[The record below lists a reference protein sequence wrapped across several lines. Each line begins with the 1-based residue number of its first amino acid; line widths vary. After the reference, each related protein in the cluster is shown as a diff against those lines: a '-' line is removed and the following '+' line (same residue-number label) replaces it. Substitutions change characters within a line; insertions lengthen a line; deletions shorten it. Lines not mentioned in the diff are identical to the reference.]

1 MSRANN
7 SPTEICRLCLVSG
20 NVQGVFYR
28 ASTEA
33 EARRLGVRGWAKNL
47 SDGRVEVLACG
58 SPGSVNVLC
67 EWLWRGSPMCSV
79 EAVELRDEEVEAY
92 EGLDGFRAM

>member
-1 MSRANN
+1 
-7 SPTEICRLCLVSG
+7 
-20 NVQGVFYR
+20 VFYR

-58 SPGSVNVLC
+58 SSDAVDALC
-67 EWLWRGSPMCSV
+67 EWLWQGSPMASV
-79 EAVELRDEEVEAY
+79 RAMESRDEDAEAF
-92 EGLDGFRAM
+92 GHIVGFATK